1 MYFNGVGPQYRK
13 RCIEEYPSD
22 DIGVDPSDEKT
33 QALYRGTRCY
43 PPGGVPDRNKEMK
56 HWRRAT
62 KSLGTEK
69 QKETAKN

>member
-33 QALYRGTRCY
+33 QALYRGTVDLSR
-43 PPGGVPDRNKEMK
+43 
-56 HWRRAT
+56 
-62 KSLGTEK
+62 S
-69 QKETAKN
+69 TALPYN

>member
-33 QALYRGTRCY
+33 QALYRGT
-43 PPGGVPDRNKEMK
+43 
-56 HWRRAT
+56 
-62 KSLGTEK
+62 
-69 QKETAKN
+69 KN